1 MKPRLALGLALL
13 VAVPLVGNSALLAL
27 PADPPAHRHS
37 IEPIEESDVPS
48 EAEIHQY
55 DDLSPEARHV
65 IDAAL
70 ASSDGHTTVTGEAN
84 RPPEF
89 HYSDYAQYGS
99 GMYVIEKGGTYYELT
114 TYAGTSIDVRPIQR
128 GLFVA
133 LGFAV
138 VFVGVA
144 GYRAGM
150 GYVPVVVAVAAALP
164 LLPVL
169 AGLYRSTDAAVLLGT
184 LGALGVCLVG
194 GLLLAWTWVHGQ

>member
-13 VAVPLVGNSALLAL
+13 VAIPLLGNSALLAL
-27 PADPPAHRHS
+27 PADPPAYRHS
-37 IEPIEESDVPS
+37 IEPVEESDVPA
-48 EAEIHQY
+48 EAEVHQY
-55 DDLSPEARHV
+55 DGLSPEARHA

-89 HYSDYAQYGS
+89 RYSDHMTWGAGR
-99 GMYVIEKGGTYYELT
+99 YVVEKGGTYYELT
-114 TYAGTSIDVRPIQR
+114 TYAGVSFDVRPIQR

-144 GYRAGM
+144 GYRAGV
-150 GYVPVVVAVAAALP
+150 GYVPAVVAVAAALP

-169 AGLYRSTDAAVLLGT
+169 AGMYRSTDAAVLLGT

-194 GLLLAWTWVHGQ
+194 GLLLAWTWIHGQ